1 MPQNYNH
8 TIYNVLNYLKR
19 CWTPPFG
26 ALEALKIVKNGL
38 EMRRLWLPKV
48 VGSRTQNNKPQP
60 IFEHPR
66 KSFYVAMLLIEFKDY
81 L

>member
-1 MPQNYNH
+1 
-8 TIYNVLNYLKR
+8 
-19 CWTPPFG
+19 
-26 ALEALKIVKNGL
+26 LEALKIVKNGL
-38 EMRRLWLPKV
+38 QMGKLWLPKV

-66 KSFYVAMLLIEFKDY
+66 KSFYVAMLLIKFKDY